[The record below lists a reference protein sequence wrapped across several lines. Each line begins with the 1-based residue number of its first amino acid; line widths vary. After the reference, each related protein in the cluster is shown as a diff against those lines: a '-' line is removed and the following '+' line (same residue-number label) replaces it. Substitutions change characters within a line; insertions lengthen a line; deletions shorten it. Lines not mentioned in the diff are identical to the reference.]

1 MKIRLFFIAIFLLFL
16 QIKANSQDTISLE
29 KCKIAAVNNY
39 AGTKNI
45 DLFKNA
51 EIYQVS
57 KISAGYLPKLN
68 LNAQAT
74 WQSEVTSIDL
84 SGLPFPINID
94 PPSKDQYKAV
104 LEVSQMIYDG
114 VMTKK
119 LKAVQQAETKINLA
133 AVTVE
138 QNKIEDQINQLYIN
152 ILYLNKQIELNQ
164 SAKLQ
169 LEQRLK
175 KAESGVK
182 NGILL
187 ETAVN
192 VIKAEILKLEQIQI
206 SLKYKKKTVIQSL
219 STLTG
224 INITENTIIQ
234 EIKAELIDGVNLRA
248 EEVVF
253 EFQKAKIDQNIGLLS
268 ASRSPKLYSFGQFG
282 YGRPGLNFFS
292 TEFQPYMYIG
302 ANLTWNIWD
311 WNQVKNEKANLQ
323 VQKELIDVK
332 HNVFVQSLDILRI
345 TEKNNIEEYKEAIA
359 KDEEIIALREEITKV
374 ASSQLDNGTITATE
388 YLAEVN
394 AEMQARLNLELNKLL
409 LLQAKLNLNFINGY

>member
-16 QIKANSQDTISLE
+16 QIKSNSQDTISLE
-29 KCKIAAVNNY
+29 KCKIAAINNY

-45 DLFKNA
+45 DLYKSA
-51 EIYQVS
+51 ETYQLS
-57 KISAGYLPKLN
+57 KTSAAYLPKLN

-114 VMTKK
+114 GMTKK
-119 LKAVQQAETKINLA
+119 LKAVQQAETEINLA
-133 AVTVE
+133 GVKVE
-138 QNKIEDQINQLYIN
+138 QSKIEDQINQLYIN
-152 ILYLNKQIELNQ
+152 VLYLNKQLELNE
-164 SAKLQ
+164 SLKTQ
-169 LEQRLK
+169 LEQKLR

-182 NGILL
+182 NGVLL

-192 VIKAEILKLEQIQI
+192 VIKAEVLKLEQLQI
-206 SLKYKKKTVIQSL
+206 GLKYKKKTALQSL
-219 STLTG
+219 STLTALK
-224 INITENTIIQ
+224 ITENTIMQ
-234 EIKAELIDGVNLRA
+234 EIRVELIDGVNLRV

-253 EFQKAKIDQNIGLLS
+253 EYQRNKIDQNIGLLS
-268 ASRSPKLYSFGQFG
+268 ASRFPKLYSFGQFG

-292 TEFQPYMYIG
+292 TEFQPYLYAG
-302 ANLTWNIWD
+302 VSLTWNIWD
-311 WNQVKNEKANLQ
+311 WNQVKNDKANLQ
-323 VQKELIDVK
+323 IQKEMIDVK
-332 HNVFVQSLDILRI
+332 HDLFSQSIDMLRT
-345 TEKNNIEEYKEAIA
+345 TEINNIEKYKEAIK
-359 KDEEIIALREEITKV
+359 KDEEIIALREKITKV

-394 AEMQARLNLELNKLL
+394 AEMQSRLNLELNKVLFI
-409 LLQAKLNLNFINGY
+409 QAKLNLNFINGY